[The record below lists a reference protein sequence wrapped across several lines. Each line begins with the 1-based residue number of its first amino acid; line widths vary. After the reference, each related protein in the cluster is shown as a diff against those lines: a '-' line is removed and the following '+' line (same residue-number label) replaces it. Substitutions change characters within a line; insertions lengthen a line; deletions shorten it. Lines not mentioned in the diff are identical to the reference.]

1 MDVGDNKSL
10 FPDGQLQV
18 NRLSA
23 EFRPIRGAEVG
34 LVISHL
40 FERPGPR
47 ARRLVEAA
55 GLWSLRNPVEPDW
68 LAGRERRRIFH
79 WGLGPVLA
87 DFQREFIRQGL
98 PRLLAEGRVEL
109 FSFDLGPA
117 ARSHSGLLPMS
128 APLGPEAIRRHSER
142 ALRLIRRHYQGPLA
156 VENYNYYPTGLY
168 GHITEPAFIRDYLK
182 EFGLG
187 LALDLAHGAVTA
199 HNQGRDP
206 EDYFEELPLE
216 KVVELHIS
224 APWLPRPSGLWAVD
238 AHRVPGEREWGW
250 LLKLLKSGR
259 ISPSTPVF
267 IEYYR
272 DLGKLGRAQARL
284 IELIGRG

>member
-1 MDVGDNKSL
+1 M
-10 FPDGQLQV
+10 
-18 NRLSA
+18 A
-23 EFRPIRGAEVG
+23 EPG

-47 ARRLVEAA
+47 RLRLAGTARV
-55 GLWSLRNPVEPDW
+55 WSLRDPAEPGW
-68 LAGRERRRIFH
+68 LARQEGRRIFH

-87 DFQREFIRQGL
+87 DFQKEFIRQGL
-98 PRLLAEGRVEL
+98 HRHLASGRVEL
-109 FSFDLGPA
+109 FSFDLGPS
-117 ARSHSGLLPMS
+117 ARRHCGPLPLS

-142 ALRLIRRHYQGPLA
+142 ALKFIRRYFQGPLA

-168 GHITEPAFIRDYLK
+168 GHITEPEFIRNYLD

-187 LALDLAHGAVTA
+187 LVLDLAHGAVSA

-206 EDYFEELPLE
+206 EVYFQELPLE

-224 APWLPRPSGLWAVD
+224 RPWLPRSKGLWAVD
-238 AHRVPGEREWGW
+238 AHQAPGEREWVW
-250 LLKLLKSGR
+250 LDNLLKNSR
-259 ISPSTPVF
+259 ISDSTPVF

-272 DLGKLGRAQARL
+272 DLGKLEKAQSRL
-284 IELIGRG
+284 IEIIGRG